1 MKDRFKT
8 KRAKRQKRARRI
20 RAKIFGV
27 ANRPRLSVFRSN
39 QHIYVQLIDDEK
51 GKTIASAADLE
62 IKKSTKGKI
71 ATASLVGQLI
81 AKKAAELKIKE
92 VIFDK
97 RAYKYHG
104 LVKAVAE
111 GARKGGLKF

>member
-1 MKDRFKT
+1 MKDQFKT

-51 GKTIASAADLE
+51 GKTIASASDLE
-62 IKKSTKGKI
+62 IKKTDKGKI
-71 ATASLVGQLI
+71 VVADSVGQLV
-81 AKKAAELKIKE
+81 AKKAAELKIMQA
-92 VIFDK
+92 VFDK
-97 RAYKYHG
+97 RSYKYHG